1 MNNSHFGQDHEAR
14 EQLSSAGG
22 DRRAGPTLSLENIES
37 GSEFSVG
44 YSHAQYAASFQ
55 QFGELRRLPRS
66 EGLILIRQ
74 IPEAPQFRDA
84 VGLYPF
90 ICCKNWR
97 ELAVDIQALG
107 EEVVTFSVVTDPF
120 GSYDEELLRS
130 CFQIVRPFK
139 SHFVTDFQH
148 PLNSFLSR
156 HHRRHARNA
165 LSEMTVEILDGP
177 QVCVREWDALYEN
190 LAKRHGIQGIRRFS
204 EEAFMHQLQTPGTLV
219 FRAAVDGKAVG
230 IDIWYIENEVAYNHL
245 VAVSDLGYQLH
256 ANYALQM
263 TALEY
268 LKDRVRFASFGG
280 VAGLDGETQDGLYRF
295 KRGWT
300 NSTRLTY
307 FCGSILNTAVYAEL
321 FSSCTPS
328 NNDFFPAYRR
338 GRFD

>member
-1 MNNSHFGQDHEAR
+1 MNHFHVEQDQEALG
-14 EQLSSAGG
+14 QLSSVSGAC
-22 DRRAGPTLSLENIES
+22 RAGATLSQGRIES
-37 GSEFSVG
+37 GSEFNVG
-44 YSHAQYAASFQ
+44 YSHAQYGASFQ

-74 IPEAPQFRDA
+74 IPEAPQYRDA
-84 VGLYPF
+84 VGLYPI
-90 ICCKNWR
+90 ICCKNWQ
-97 ELAVDIQALG
+97 ELAADISALG
-107 EEVVTFSVVTDPF
+107 EEVVTLSVVTDPF
-120 GSYDEELLRS
+120 GSYDENLLRS
-130 CFQIVRPFK
+130 CFHVVRPFK

-177 QVCVREWDALYEN
+177 QVCAREWDALYEN
-190 LAKRHGIQGIRRFS
+190 LAKRHGIKGIRRFS
-204 EEAFMHQLQTPGTLV
+204 EEAFMHQLQTPGALV
-219 FRAAVDGKAVG
+219 FRAVVGGKAVG
-230 IDIWYIENEVAYNHL
+230 IDIWYVENEVAYNHL

-321 FSSCTPS
+321 CSSCTPCNS
-328 NNDFFPAYRR
+328 DFFPAYRR
-338 GRFD
+338 DGYT

>member
-1 MNNSHFGQDHEAR
+1 MNHSQIEQNLDASGQLLF
-14 EQLSSAGG
+14 Q
-22 DRRAGPTLSLENIES
+22 S
-37 GSEFSVG
+37 GSNGARGTIRRSESNFESEMG
-44 YSHAQYAASFQ
+44 YSHALYGASFQ

-66 EGLILIRQ
+66 DGLVLIRQ
-74 IPEAPQFRDA
+74 IPEAPKYRDA

-97 ELAVDIQALG
+97 ELAADISSLG
-107 EEVVTFSVVTDPF
+107 EDVVTLSVVTDPF
-120 GSYDEELLRS
+120 GVYDEEVLRS
-130 CFQIVRPFK
+130 CFQLVRPFK
-139 SHFVTDFQH
+139 SHFVTDFQQ
-148 PLNSFLSR
+148 PLNAFLSR

-177 QVCVREWDALYEN
+177 QVCVKEWDALYEN

-204 EEAFMHQLQTPGTLV
+204 EEAFIHQLQTPGALV
-219 FRAAVDGKAVG
+219 FRAVVDGKAIG
-230 IDIWYIENEVAYNHL
+230 IDIWYVEKEVAYNHL

-280 VAGLDGETQDGLYRF
+280 VAGFDGETQDGLYRF

-321 FSSCTPS
+321 CGTCTP
-328 NNDFFPAYRR
+328 NNKDFFPAYRK
-338 GRFD
+338 GGFT